1 MPLSHL
7 FLSHSSADDGFVRE
21 LRQALADLGQ
31 EVWIDSRQLKG
42 GDPLE
47 SEIKAAIEEASGL
60 AVLVSSASLQSRWV
74 GKELRHGLQ
83 AQKERGRNLFPV
95 VPLSLDGTKLGVL
108 EEFFEEEP
116 TYIPVS
122 SAPGGATAALH
133 DILVALGLRL
143 PTDWPSVAQ
152 PHPVPVEEL
161 VLKLSDLRF
170 HEENGKRR
178 AAGNAQLIYEPAT
191 PGQRAVESSRW
202 RLISPLGPIE
212 AEELSWYLERWP
224 VWPNP
229 EDAVRAKQVEANL
242 PAWGQALHAVAM
254 PPEHTACVL
263 QDWGRVAEQASR
275 HFSVAVD
282 SSLVDGAPEHE
293 VNDAKEAA
301 TALLALPWE
310 LLNTGDAY
318 LFQGARPTCVRR
330 RLPNRRSLPVSVVAT
345 PIRVLLITARPEDEN
360 CIYRDHRASASPLVR
375 ATEELGDLLEL
386 QLLHPPTYSALEAEL
401 AHAQQSGKPYHV
413 VHFDGHGVYSRRLGL
428 GGLCFEDP
436 RDISKLTS
444 RRHDKVFTDRLGP
457 LLSDYRIPLMIF
469 ATTQAAVVGNEHNL
483 VPSEILERGVASVI
497 SMNYSI
503 LEETAGRFVS
513 SFYGALADGK
523 RTGEAMLQCQRALF
537 SDPSRRHLLG
547 EGDLYLFDWF
557 VPVLFQEKDDG
568 QLFKAIPSPQA
579 KEGFRARLNARLGD
593 VPVEPGGLGFVGR
606 SRDLLSLERL
616 LRQERWAVLRGQGG
630 EGKTALAAELAR
642 WQVRSQQVERA
653 AFVSME
659 LYRRRADLLD
669 ALGHQLVGADYSAV
683 NFESPEQ
690 ALQPIE
696 RALREQATLLV
707 FDNMESVLL
716 PPYRDMPELVAEG
729 AAVEIQSILQFAQ
742 RLLQVGETRI
752 VFTSREKLPPPFNVN
767 RHLLELRQL
776 ERSDAVELIKIS
788 LFETDSTGVSSDVLE
803 FQREEIEAL
812 AEAVHGHARTL
823 ALLGPELRR
832 SGVAATQ
839 AALVELMEQ
848 MQQQVAQLPADDP
861 RRREQSLFASVELSL
876 RRLSSANRERARVL
890 GVFHGG
896 VDLDVLRAMTG
907 WESAEVE
914 GLAQELVGTGLAT
927 ANPYN
932 HLSLNPAL
940 CPYLQASLSEE
951 ELQAL
956 TAGWLEAMAT
966 YLNIL
971 VQQQSE
977 NTELAATLTLMEL
990 PNLFALLDRTQA
1002 VADPETTIQRATS
1015 LYSLLRNLGKP
1026 RLLERVARVRE
1037 AAAAALGEG
1046 FSHARFQATQTRIEQ
1061 QLAAGQLREAL
1072 AGAQQLLQQAQA
1084 AGEAAYAGADY
1095 DLAMAFFSLAWV
1107 LKTGG
1112 GAQQALPLLQE
1123 AGRRFEA
1130 IANANDNKVAAGMA
1144 SACLTEQGD
1153 CLLNLGRYDAA
1164 AAAYEEAIRKDEQ
1177 RGALRD
1183 VAVGKGQLGSVR
1195 LQQQRY
1201 AEALEAFQQAR
1212 ETFSRLNESGSVAIA
1227 WHQIGMV
1234 HQQAGQPEAAEAAF
1248 NQSLRIKVRIGNQ
1261 AGQAST
1267 LGQLG
1272 NLYDDVLQRP
1282 EEAVAFYRRAAEIY
1296 GEIGDTLGEGRQW
1309 NNLADTFRKLQRLEE
1324 ARQAIRRAI
1333 DCNAQFSH
1341 VALPWTSWS
1350 ILAAIE
1356 TAAGNSAAAS
1366 DARHQAIDAFLA
1378 YRRDGGENQTGS
1390 GRLAQAVL
1398 QALASGDPAEAASL
1412 LQQLVAD
1419 PDLANQ
1425 LPFLIV
1431 LKAITAGSRDRSL
1444 ADDPCLDYTQ
1454 AAEVVLLFQALEAGD
1469 GGGGEAFA

>member
-1 MPLSHL
+1 MAHL

-21 LRQALADLGQ
+21 LREALADLDQ

-42 GDPLE
+42 GDPLW
-47 SEIKAAIEEASGL
+47 SAIQAAIEAAAGL
-60 AVLVSSASLQSRWV
+60 AVLVSPDAFQSDWV
-74 GKELRHGLQ
+74 ARELKHGLKVQ
-83 AQKERGRNLFPV
+83 AERGLAAFPV
-95 VPLSLDGTKLGVL
+95 FLLALNGTKPGSLAGYFD
-108 EEFFEEEP
+108 EKP
-116 TYIPVS
+116 IDIPVS
-122 SAPGGATAALH
+122 SAPGGATAATH
-133 DILVALGLRL
+133 NILVALGKRL
-143 PTDWPSVAQ
+143 PTEWPSVAQ
-152 PHPVPVEEL
+152 PRPVPVEEL

-170 HEENGKRR
+170 YEENGKRR

-212 AEELSWYLERWP
+212 AEALSWYLERWP
-224 VWPNP
+224 VWPSP
-229 EDAVRAKQVEANL
+229 EDAVRAKEVEANL

-360 CIYRDHRASASPLVR
+360 CIYRDHRASATPLVQ

-386 QLLHPPTYSALEAEL
+386 RLLHPPTYSALEAEL

-413 VHFDGHGVYSRRLGL
+413 LHFDGHGVYSRRLGL

-436 RDISKLTS
+436 RDISKLTG

-457 LLSDYRIPLMIF
+457 LLSGYRIPLMIL
-469 ATTQAAVVGNEHNL
+469 ATTQAVVVGNEPNL

-503 LEETAGRFVS
+503 LEESAGRFVS

-537 SDPSRRHLLG
+537 SDPSRRPLHG
-547 EGDLYLFDWF
+547 EGNLYLFDWF

-593 VPVEPGGLGFVGR
+593 VPVEPGGFGFVGR
-606 SRDLLSLERL
+606 SKDLLSLERL

-659 LYRRRADLLD
+659 LYRQRADLLD

-707 FDNMESVLL
+707 LDNMESVLL

-729 AAVEIQSILQFAQ
+729 AAVEIQSILQLAQ

-752 VFTSREKLPPPFNVN
+752 VFTSREQLPQPFNVN
-767 RHLLELRQL
+767 RNLLELLQL

-788 LFETDSTGVSSDVLE
+788 LVDIDSTGVSADMLE
-803 FQREEIEAL
+803 FQRQEIEAL

-839 AALVELMEQ
+839 AALIELMEQ
-848 MQQQVAQLPADDP
+848 MQRQVADLPAEDP

-876 RRLSSANRERARVL
+876 RRLSTENRERVRVL
-890 GVFHGG
+890 GVFHGV
-896 VDLDVLRAMTG
+896 VDLDALRAMTG
-907 WESAEVE
+907 WEPAEVQ

-927 ANPYN
+927 PNPHN
-932 HLSLNPAL
+932 HLALNPAL
-940 CPYLQASLSEE
+940 CPYLKASLSEE

-966 YLNIL
+966 YLRYL
-971 VQQQSE
+971 DQQQSQ
-977 NTELAATLTLMEL
+977 NTELTATLTLLEL
-990 PNLFALLDRTQA
+990 PNLLALLDRSKS
-1002 VADPETTIQRATS
+1002 VADPETMIDRATS
-1015 LYSLLRNLGKP
+1015 LYSLLRNLDKP
-1026 RLLERVARVRE
+1026 QLLDRVARVRE
-1037 AAAAALGEG
+1037 AAAAALGED
-1046 FSHARFQATQTRIEQ
+1046 FSHARFQASRTRIEQ

-1084 AGEAAYAGADY
+1084 AGQEAYVGAGY
-1095 DLAMAFFSLAWV
+1095 DLAMAFWLRGRV

-1123 AGRRFEA
+1123 ASLRFEA
-1130 IANANDNKVAAGMA
+1130 IAIASNNKAAAVMA
-1144 SACLTEQGD
+1144 SKCIVEQGD
-1153 CLLNLGRYDAA
+1153 CLRDLGRYDAA
-1164 AAAYEEAIRKDEQ
+1164 SAAYEEAIRRGEQ
-1177 RGALRD
+1177 RGDLRD
-1183 VAVGKGQLGSVR
+1183 VAVGKGQLGTVR
-1195 LQQQRY
+1195 LEQQRFT
-1201 AEALEAFQQAR
+1201 EALEAHQQAR
-1212 ETFSRLNESGSVAIA
+1212 DTFSRLNKPDSVAVA
-1227 WHQIGMV
+1227 WHQIGRV
-1234 HQQAGQPEAAEAAF
+1234 HEKAGQPEAAEEAYR
-1248 NQSLRIKVRIGNQ
+1248 QSLAIEVRLGNQ
-1261 AGQAST
+1261 AGQART
-1267 LGQLG
+1267 LGQVG
-1272 NLYDDVLQRP
+1272 TLYNDVLQRP
-1282 EEAVAFYRRAAEIY
+1282 EEAVALYRRAAEIY
-1296 GEIGDTLGEGRQW
+1296 REIGNLASEGIVR
-1309 NNLADTFRKLQRLEE
+1309 NNLANTLVKLQRLDE

-1333 DCNAQFSH
+1333 DCKAPFGH
-1341 VALPWTSWS
+1341 AAEPWTSWA
-1350 ILAAIE
+1350 IFANIE
-1356 TAAGNSAAAS
+1356 TAAGSSAAAD
-1366 DARHQAIDAFLA
+1366 DARHQALGAFLA
-1378 YRRDGGENQTGS
+1378 YRRDGGENQSRS
-1390 GRLAQAVL
+1390 GRLALSVR
-1398 QALASGDPAEAASL
+1398 QALASGDPAEAASS
-1412 LQQLVAD
+1412 LQQLAAD
-1419 PDLANQ
+1419 PDFANQ
-1425 LPFLIV
+1425 LPFLTA
-1431 LKAITAGSRDRSL
+1431 LQAITAGSRDRSL
-1444 ADDPCLDYTQ
+1444 AEDPGLTYDQ
-1454 AAEVVLLFQALEAGD
+1454 AAEVLLLIEALEAEA
-1469 GGGGEAFA
+1469 GG